1 MQVSCFVV
9 RIQVVCFLFMF
20 MYLLVPKTS
29 FTRLPLCSANGG
41 KIIICGPPLSVIPL
55 CCVVFFFF
63 SLFTN
68 VGLVVTYPFF
78 PTAPFFSSPLS
89 VLFVIFLFVHQT
101 KHPLWGWSLLVR
113 MQCTIAHAHQQ
124 GRGKLPQAVAV
135 QAKRRT
141 RERCWGRRYRNGDGV
156 TEYGHT
162 RKA

>member
-78 PTAPFFSSPLS
+78 SYCTLFLLSSFCLVCHFSLCAPDQTSTLGLVTAGEDAMYNRTCAPAGEGEAPPSSGS
-89 VLFVIFLFVHQT
+89 AS
-101 KHPLWGWSLLVR
+101 KEENE
-113 MQCTIAHAHQQ
+113 
-124 GRGKLPQAVAV
+124 GKML
-135 QAKRRT
+135 
-141 RERCWGRRYRNGDGV
+141 G
-156 TEYGHT
+156 
-162 RKA
+162 